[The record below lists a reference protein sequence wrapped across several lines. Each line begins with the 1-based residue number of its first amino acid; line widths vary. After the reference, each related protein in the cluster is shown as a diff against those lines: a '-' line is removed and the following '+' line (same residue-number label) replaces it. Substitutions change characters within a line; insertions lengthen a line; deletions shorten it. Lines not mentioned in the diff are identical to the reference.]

1 MTERPRQVR
10 SDPPVEDLKRERDA
24 FIQQFF
30 RRGAQISE
38 ELLGEMSKLR
48 EQVQLLE
55 EENARLK
62 SHIASDDAIKQLLTK
77 IQQLEREKEEILA
90 RNARSVSTDDDE
102 FAQRV
107 SQMENELADL
117 GTLHVAG
124 MQLHTGTTVRR
135 AVRNIKE
142 LCAQFLGGA
151 QFVIYIATDDG
162 TSLVPIAIEGL
173 TQKEARQFSVDDA
186 SSAGGGVVFASY
198 ANNTVTVA
206 DRDPSTGS
214 IDAPACVIPIS
225 MSNRTM
231 GCIALFKTLPQK
243 TSFSNV
249 DHELFKLLAAQ
260 AAPALVNARLF
271 TDAGR
276 RIPGAQAFIDQED

>member
-62 SHIASDDAIKQLLTK
+62 THIASDDAIKQLLTK
-77 IQQLEREKEEILA
+77 IEQLEREKDDILA
-90 RNARSVSTDDDE
+90 KSARASSAATDDDE

-107 SQMENELADL
+107 AQMENELADL

-162 TSLVPIAIEGL
+162 SSLVPIAIEGL
-173 TQKEARQFSVDDA
+173 TQKEARQFSVDD
-186 SSAGGGVVFASY
+186 GVVFASY

>member
-77 IQQLEREKEEILA
+77 IQQLEREKDEILA
-90 RNARSVSTDDDE
+90 RSARSVSTDDDE

-107 SQMENELADL
+107 AQVENELADL

-151 QFVIYIATDDG
+151 QFVIYVATDDG
-162 TSLVPIAIEGL
+162 SSLVPIAIEGL

-198 ANNTVTVA
+198 ANNTVTVS

-249 DHELFKLLAAQ
+249 DQELFKLLAAQ

>member
-48 EQVQLLE
+48 EQVQALE

-62 SHIASDDAIKQLLTK
+62 THVASDDAIKQLLRK
-77 IQQLEREKEEILA
+77 IEQLEREKDEILA
-90 RNARSVSTDDDE
+90 KSARVTSNTSDE
-102 FAQRV
+102 LVERFAEV
-107 SQMENELADL
+107 ENELADL
-117 GTLHVAG
+117 GTLHIAG
-124 MQLHTGTTVRR
+124 VQLHAGTTVRR

-162 TSLVPIAIEGL
+162 ASLVPIAVEGL
-173 TQKEARQFSVDDA
+173 TQKEARQFQVDD
-186 SSAGGGVVFASY
+186 GVVFASY
-198 ANNTVTVA
+198 ANNTVTVSA
-206 DRDPSTGS
+206 ADPSHGN

-276 RIPGAQAFIDQED
+276 KIPGAQAFIDQED

>member
-1 MTERPRQVR
+1 MNERPRQVR

-62 SHIASDDAIKQLLTK
+62 THIASDDAIKQLLHK
-77 IQQLEREKEEILA
+77 IEQLEREKDEILA
-90 RNARSVSTDDDE
+90 KTSRTVTATNDEE
-102 FAQRV
+102 FASRV
-107 SQMENELADL
+107 NQMENELADL

-162 TSLVPIAIEGL
+162 SSLVPIAIEGL
-173 TQKEARQFSVDDA
+173 TQKEARQFSVDD
-186 SSAGGGVVFASY
+186 GVVFASY
-198 ANNTVTVA
+198 ANNTVTMS

-214 IDAPACVIPIS
+214 IDAPSCVIPIS

-231 GCIALFKTLPQK
+231 GCIAIFKTLPQK